1 LRDRADAAPAR
12 PSVFLANLGPIA
24 VHTAR
29 AMFAKNFFEV
39 AGIAVLGNDG
49 FESPVAVE
57 AAFAAS
63 GAQLACICSSDAVY
77 AERAD
82 ATASALH
89 QAGARRV
96 YLAGRHEAPGVDEH
110 VYTGCDALATLTRAL
125 DTLDVK

>member
-1 LRDRADAAPAR
+1 
-12 PSVFLANLGPIA
+12 

-29 AMFAKNFFEV
+29 AMFTTNFFEI

-63 GAQLACICSSDAVY
+63 GAQIACICSSDAVY
-77 AERAD
+77 AERAE
-82 ATASALH
+82 ATARALH
-89 QAGARRV
+89 DAGARRV

-110 VYTGCDALATLTRAL
+110 LYTGCDALATLTRAL
-125 DTLDVK
+125 EVLEISEVRPRS